1 MKSKKTQ
8 SNKFMRYVGCRTNK
22 LSISG
27 ISVRTDWY
35 ILLSFIVI
43 IFIILMIWSLNTFWS
58 INESLNSVETTSNS
72 DVILKER
79 EMRAVLDDLLE
90 RRNIPAVK
98 EVLPE
103 EIIDEE

>member
-1 MKSKKTQ
+1 
-8 SNKFMRYVGCRTNK
+8 
-22 LSISG
+22 
-27 ISVRTDWY
+27 
-35 ILLSFIVI
+35 
-43 IFIILMIWSLNTFWS
+43 MIWSLNTFWS